1 MRELVLALQMAHG
14 TLPLGHDVYDMG
26 HNKSQ
31 LWMSGGPHGYGVA
44 PRTSRNLSWHI
55 LNGAKV
61 ILGLTMLMLHRPRG
75 GQMATDVAGILGLTD
90 MANIL
95 QVGGPNPMP
104 WHECGSSLI
113 GI

>member
-1 MRELVLALQMAHG
+1 
-14 TLPLGHDVYDMG
+14 
-26 HNKSQ
+26 
-31 LWMSGGPHGYGVA
+31 
-44 PRTSRNLSWHI
+44 
-55 LNGAKV
+55 
-61 ILGLTMLMLHRPRG
+61 
-75 GQMATDVAGILGLTD
+75 MATDVAGILGLTD